1 VLEEEQEDK
10 GMKFQGKV
18 AIVTGVSSDGQ
29 VGQAVAQAFAREG
42 ARLAISARRAEKV
55 AARAEEIKALGADVL
70 AVPCDLTNEAAVED
84 LVRQVLEAYGKVDIL
99 VNLAGGLTCYKSVT
113 EHTLEDWTSEL
124 NNNLLTAFLCSRA
137 VFEPMKAGGG
147 GHIVNFARAGS
158 PQAKMVAYNCAKA
171 GVAALTRT
179 LALEG
184 RKYKI
189 YVNAVGPGLVDTKS
203 NVKAMQPK
211 EEDLGRWPTRA
222 EIAAAVMFLASEQAS
237 GITGQVLEVSGRM
250 A

>member
-1 VLEEEQEDK
+1 
-10 GMKFQGKV
+10 MKFQGKV
-18 AIVTGVSSDGQ
+18 AIVTGVSGDGQ
-29 VGQAVAQAFAREG
+29 IGQAIAQAFAKEG
-42 ARLAISARRAEKV
+42 ARLAISARREEKLT
-55 AARAEEIKALGADVL
+55 ARANEIKELGGEVL
-70 AVPCDLTNEAAVED
+70 AIPGDLTDESAADD
-84 LVRQVLEAYGKVDIL
+84 LVRQVLDTYGKVDIL
-99 VNLAGGLTCYKSVT
+99 VNLAGGLTRYKSAT
-113 EHTLEDWTSEL
+113 EHTLEDWTNEL

-147 GHIVNFARAGS
+147 GYIVNFARAGD

-184 RKYKI
+184 RKHKI
-189 YVNAVGPGLVDTKS
+189 IVNAVAPGLVDTKS
-203 NVKAMQPK
+203 NLKAMQPK
-211 EEDLGRWPTRA
+211 EEDLTRWPMRE

>member
-1 VLEEEQEDK
+1 
-10 GMKFQGKV
+10 MKFQGKV
-18 AIVTGVSSDGQ
+18 VIVTGVSGDGQ
-29 VGQAVAQAFAREG
+29 IGQWIAQAFAKEG
-42 ARLAISARRAEKV
+42 ARLAIAARREEKLT
-55 AARAEEIKALGADVL
+55 ARASEIKALGAEVL
-70 AVPCDLTNEAAVED
+70 AIPGDLTDEPAVDD
-84 LVRQVLEAYGKVDIL
+84 LVKRVLDAYTKVDIL
-99 VNLAGGLTCYKSVT
+99 VNLAGGLSQYKSAT
-113 EHTLEDWTSEL
+113 DHTLEDWTSEL

-147 GHIVNFARAGS
+147 GFIVNFARAGS

-184 RKYKI
+184 RKHKI
-189 YVNAVGPGLVDTKS
+189 NVNAVAPGLVDTKS
-203 NVKAMQPK
+203 NLKAMQPK
-211 EEDLGRWPTRA
+211 EEDRWRWPTRE

>member
-1 VLEEEQEDK
+1 
-10 GMKFQGKV
+10 MKFQGKV
-18 AIVTGVSSDGQ
+18 AIVTGVSGDGQ
-29 VGQAVAQAFAREG
+29 IGQAIAQAFAKEG
-42 ARLAISARRAEKV
+42 ARLAISARREEKLT
-55 AARAEEIKALGADVL
+55 ARANEIRELGGEVL
-70 AVPCDLTNEAAVED
+70 AIPGDLTDESAAED
-84 LVRQVLEAYGKVDIL
+84 LVRQVLDAYGKVDIL
-99 VNLAGGLTCYKSVT
+99 VNLAGGLTRYKSAT
-113 EHTLEDWTSEL
+113 EHTLEDWTNEL

-147 GHIVNFARAGS
+147 GYIVNFARAGD

-184 RKYKI
+184 RKHKI
-189 YVNAVGPGLVDTKS
+189 IVNAVAPGLVDTKS
-203 NVKAMQPK
+203 NLKAMQPK
-211 EEDLGRWPTRA
+211 EEDLTRWPMRE

>member
-1 VLEEEQEDK
+1 ME
-10 GMKFQGKV
+10 FQGKV

-29 VGQAVAQAFAREG
+29 IGQAVAQAFAKEG
-42 ARLAISARRAEKV
+42 ARLAISARREEKLT
-55 AARAEEIKALGADVL
+55 ARANEIKTLGAEVI
-70 AVPCDLTNEAAVED
+70 AIPCDLTDEAAVND
-84 LVRQVLEAYGKVDIL
+84 LVRQVLDTYGKVDIL
-99 VNLAGGLTCYKSVT
+99 VNLAGGLTRYKSAT
-113 EHTLEDWTSEL
+113 DHTLEDWTNEL

-147 GHIVNFARAGS
+147 GSIVNFARAGN

-171 GVAALTRT
+171 GIAALTRT

-184 RKYKI
+184 RKHKI
-189 YVNAVGPGLVDTKS
+189 YVNAVAPGLVDTKS

-211 EEDLGRWPTRA
+211 EEDLGRWPTRE
-222 EIAAAVMFLASEQAS
+222 EIAEAVMFLASEQAN

-250 A
+250 G

>member
-1 VLEEEQEDK
+1 
-10 GMKFQGKV
+10 MKFQGKV
-18 AIVTGVSSDGQ
+18 AIVTGVSGDGQ
-29 VGQAVAQAFAREG
+29 IGQAIAQAFAKEG
-42 ARLAISARRAEKV
+42 ARLAISARREEKLT
-55 AARAEEIKALGADVL
+55 ARANEIRELGGEVL
-70 AVPCDLTNEAAVED
+70 AIPGDLTDESAADD
-84 LVRQVLEAYGKVDIL
+84 LVRQVLDTYGKVDIL
-99 VNLAGGLTCYKSVT
+99 VNLAGGLTRYKSAT
-113 EHTLEDWTSEL
+113 EHTLEDWTNEL

-147 GHIVNFARAGS
+147 GYIVNFARAGD

-184 RKYKI
+184 RKHKI
-189 YVNAVGPGLVDTKS
+189 IVNAVAPGLVDTKS
-203 NVKAMQPK
+203 NLKAMQPK
-211 EEDLGRWPTRA
+211 EEDLTRWPMRE